1 MMPTAQQQDDP
12 STSSNAAQ
20 PSSSMNKNTFM
31 TKCWPTSSRIA
42 SDIFHA
48 TSSASSTPTVTPP
61 FTIELVD
68 DIPFAALPTIQN
80 STAPPRM
87 KTQGSGGGANGG
99 GKRGCMNP
107 FALPIKKRFTAAAKM
122 NMMSEGDDG
131 QQPCGE
137 AKQSADA
144 MSSTIAI
151 ARQDSSSSSTA
162 AKKKKYRKPQCSHP
176 SCPNRVMNQ
185 GVCARHGARVRT
197 CSIPDCTKY
206 AQKGGV
212 CIRHGAVKEY
222 KRCLVGGC
230 KSRPVGK
237 EGVCA
242 RHVGVSLVGGE
253 SGVGPNLALADTA
266 GQEQQQQAQDE
277 ERQDVI
283 TTTNVVHDEQQSQQH
298 QAREQPP
305 NAQQD
310 VVPTTTTTIKRL
322 NTSNATTTTTI
333 PFKSQSSKK
342 KKCSISQCTK
352 QAKVGG
358 LCMKHGGK
366 VKYRFCNAA
375 HCSNVTQKGGYC
387 KRHFNILVEGVGAS
401 GEGGSNKKRRLSEA
415 SAMEGRRE

>member
-20 PSSSMNKNTFM
+20 PTSLINNNTFM

-48 TSSASSTPTVTPP
+48 TSAVSSTPTVTPP

-68 DIPFAALPTIQN
+68 DIPFADLPTIQN

-87 KTQGSGGGANGG
+87 KTQGSGGASGG

-107 FALPIKKRFTAAAKM
+107 FALPIKKRFNAAAKNN
-122 NMMSEGDDG
+122 NMMDVSDDG

-137 AKQSADA
+137 MKQSVDA
-144 MSSTIAI
+144 MSSTIDI
-151 ARQDSSSSSTA
+151 ARQDSSSSSTTTTA

-222 KRCLVGGC
+222 K
-230 KSRPVGK
+230 
-237 EGVCA
+237 
-242 RHVGVSLVGGE
+242 
-253 SGVGPNLALADTA
+253 
-266 GQEQQQQAQDE
+266 
-277 ERQDVI
+277 
-283 TTTNVVHDEQQSQQH
+283 
-298 QAREQPP
+298 
-305 NAQQD
+305 
-310 VVPTTTTTIKRL
+310 
-322 NTSNATTTTTI
+322 
-333 PFKSQSSKK
+333 
-342 KKCSISQCTK
+342 
-352 QAKVGG
+352 
-358 LCMKHGGK
+358 
-366 VKYRFCNAA
+366 
-375 HCSNVTQKGGYC
+375 
-387 KRHFNILVEGVGAS
+387 
-401 GEGGSNKKRRLSEA
+401 
-415 SAMEGRRE
+415 

>member
-1 MMPTAQQQDDP
+1 MSDMNQLNPTADSAAVDPSASSSDNTSSADNNNNAASSNNLDVLLLAAAMVTSPSKGNASNKKKQPSAINNDAAATASADGAHHVSSGIMPTTQQQDP
-12 STSSNAAQ
+12 STLSIPAQ
-20 PSSSMNKNTFM
+20 PSSLINNNTFM

-87 KTQGSGGGANGG
+87 KTQGSGGTGGG

-107 FALPIKKRFTAAAKM
+107 FALPIKKRFNAAAKKCT
-122 NMMSEGDDG
+122 MSEGDDG

-137 AKQSADA
+137 LKESADA
-144 MSSTIAI
+144 LSSTIDI
-151 ARQDSSSSSTA
+151 ARQDSSSSSTTA
-162 AKKKKYRKPQCSHP
+162 ATAKKKKYRKPQCSHP

-253 SGVGPNLALADTA
+253 SVGPNLALADTT
-266 GQEQQQQAQDE
+266 GQEQQQAQDE

-283 TTTNVVHDEQQSQQH
+283 TTN
-298 QAREQPP
+298 
-305 NAQQD
+305 
-310 VVPTTTTTIKRL
+310 
-322 NTSNATTTTTI
+322 
-333 PFKSQSSKK
+333 
-342 KKCSISQCTK
+342 
-352 QAKVGG
+352 
-358 LCMKHGGK
+358 
-366 VKYRFCNAA
+366 
-375 HCSNVTQKGGYC
+375 
-387 KRHFNILVEGVGAS
+387 
-401 GEGGSNKKRRLSEA
+401 
-415 SAMEGRRE
+415 

>member
-1 MMPTAQQQDDP
+1 MMPTTQQDP
-12 STSSNAAQ
+12 STSSIPPQ
-20 PSSSMNKNTFM
+20 PSSSMNNNTLM

-87 KTQGSGGGANGG
+87 KSQGSGGASGG

-107 FALPIKKRFTAAAKM
+107 FALPIKKRFNAAARK
-122 NMMSEGDDG
+122 NMMDVSDDVNG

-137 AKQSADA
+137 AKQSVDA

-151 ARQDSSSSSTA
+151 ERQDSSSSSTTA

-242 RHVGVSLVGGE
+242 RHVGVCLVVGE
-253 SGVGPNLALADTA
+253 SGGPNLALAGTA
-266 GQEQQQQAQDE
+266 GQEQQLAQDE

-283 TTTNVVHDEQQSQQH
+283 TSSVVHDEQQSQQRQLQH

-310 VVPTTTTTIKRL
+310 AAVPTTATAPTSKRPI
-322 NTSNATTTTTI
+322 TTTTTI

-366 VKYRFCNAA
+366 
-375 HCSNVTQKGGYC
+375 
-387 KRHFNILVEGVGAS
+387 
-401 GEGGSNKKRRLSEA
+401 
-415 SAMEGRRE
+415 

>member
-1 MMPTAQQQDDP
+1 
-12 STSSNAAQ
+12 
-20 PSSSMNKNTFM
+20 
-31 TKCWPTSSRIA
+31 
-42 SDIFHA
+42 
-48 TSSASSTPTVTPP
+48 
-61 FTIELVD
+61 
-68 DIPFAALPTIQN
+68 
-80 STAPPRM
+80 M
-87 KTQGSGGGANGG
+87 KTQGSFGGANGGG

-107 FALPIKKRFTAAAKM
+107 FALPIKKRFNAAAKNS
-122 NMMSEGDDG
+122 NMMDVSDDG

-137 AKQSADA
+137 MKQSAA
-144 MSSTIAI
+144 LSSTIAI
-151 ARQDSSSSSTA
+151 ALQDSSSSSTTTT

-242 RHVGVSLVGGE
+242 RHVGVSFGE
-253 SGVGPNLALADTA
+253 SGVPNLAAADTA
-266 GQEQQQQAQDE
+266 GQEQQQLAQDE

-283 TTTNVVHDEQQSQQH
+283 TTNVVHNEQQSQQRQLQH

-305 NAQQD
+305 NAQQEAA
-310 VVPTTTTTIKRL
+310 VPTSTTIKRPI
-322 NTSNATTTTTI
+322 TSNTNTTI

-342 KKCSISQCTK
+342 K
-352 QAKVGG
+352 
-358 LCMKHGGK
+358 
-366 VKYRFCNAA
+366 
-375 HCSNVTQKGGYC
+375 
-387 KRHFNILVEGVGAS
+387 
-401 GEGGSNKKRRLSEA
+401 
-415 SAMEGRRE
+415 